1 MDHPETSPPC
11 LAQLQFLTGQPR
23 RHYIWPGEFPIRLGR
38 SSDCALRIEEEGV
51 WDNHVEIELDNE
63 NRFHLRRISDASVM
77 VNDEPMED
85 EQPLANGDVLALG
98 SVKLQFWLGT
108 VQQRRLS
115 TREAAVWALLAAVTA
130 VQVSLLL
137 WLN

>member
-1 MDHPETSPPC
+1 MWE
-11 LAQLQFLTGQPR
+11 
-23 RHYIWPGEFPIRLGR
+23 RH
-38 SSDCALRIEEEGV
+38 V
-51 WDNHVEIELDNE
+51 MIELDDE
-63 NRFHLRRISDASVM
+63 NRFQLRRVSDASVM
-77 VNDEPMED
+77 VNDEPMTKN
-85 EQPLANGDVLALG
+85 QSLVNGDVLGLG